1 MTPQHHLPADIERTS
16 LSIITAELAEL
27 GLTPL
32 PETAAVVKRVIH
44 TTADFDYAR
53 NLRFT
58 PDAVAAG
65 VKALRAGTPIITDT
79 NMALAGITKPGLARL
94 GGTAL
99 CYMADPEVAALAKA
113 SGTTRAVASM
123 QRAAQEHP
131 GAVLA
136 VGNAPTALLTIA
148 DQIEAGLRP
157 ALVIGVPVGFVNVV
171 ESKERLFATCEAFG
185 VPAIVAMGRKG
196 GSNVAAA
203 ICNALL
209 YSAAEM
215 LDPAARGW
223 RGPVFDRNTQKG
235 QNCRHAVLSFFLYSF
250 KGSPGKSRLTV
261 SHFFLG
267 GVTRYFR
274 TARSSTAMSTG
285 LDRCS
290 SIPASLLFSMSS
302 VKAFAVM
309 ARIEEYNEK
318 TVTFRIVESH
328 RFLLCRAVVVHCTD

>member
-27 GLTPL
+27 GLTPP
-32 PETAAVVKRVIH
+32 PEIAAVVKRVIH

-53 NLRFT
+53 NLHFT
-58 PDAVAAG
+58 PGAVAAG
-65 VKALRAGTPIITDT
+65 VKALRAGTPI
-79 NMALAGITKPGLARL
+79 MALAGITKPGLARL

-113 SGTTRAVASM
+113 GGTTRAVASM

-171 ESKERLFATCEAFG
+171 ESKDRLFATCEAFG

-223 RGPVFDRNTQKG
+223 R
-235 QNCRHAVLSFFLYSF
+235 
-250 KGSPGKSRLTV
+250 
-261 SHFFLG
+261 
-267 GVTRYFR
+267 
-274 TARSSTAMSTG
+274 
-285 LDRCS
+285 
-290 SIPASLLFSMSS
+290 
-302 VKAFAVM
+302 
-309 ARIEEYNEK
+309 
-318 TVTFRIVESH
+318 
-328 RFLLCRAVVVHCTD
+328 